1 MNDFVCLIV
10 DVHVYYLC
18 RTQSVCTNACGALLL
33 DICLARRVALC
44 IIRIILLVD
53 SCLIHDLM
61 FACDNCLWNDFGLS
75 ANGSEVLKMLK
86 IWFCYARNR
95 VVPGGNRFPLNP
107 KLLILWFLVPG
118 TVLSLG
124 GDRFLRCFCPCVC
137 VPGTGLSL
145 GENRFPVT

>member
-1 MNDFVCLIV
+1 
-10 DVHVYYLC
+10 
-18 RTQSVCTNACGALLL
+18 
-33 DICLARRVALC
+33 
-44 IIRIILLVD
+44 
-53 SCLIHDLM
+53 M

-86 IWFCYARNR
+86 NWFCHARNR

-118 TVLSLG
+118 TGLSLG
-124 GDRFLRCFCPCVC
+124 GNRFLRCFCPLVC

-145 GENRFPVT
+145 GGNRFPAVLKYACPCVLVPGTGLSLGGNRFLCVIFVFFFS